1 MKVSVKNCEK
11 IKNGYLVEVE
21 PKDILYIDG
30 KGGQLGDRGKIE
42 EAQILEVKESGVV
55 VDRELEYGEY
65 EVKIDYIRQKD
76 IALRSPSIFLA
87 SSLFIIKI
95 FNCIAFFITSFAFLS
110 SSSITSSVISF
121 ESKST
126 VVYSSAILNPTVLSL

>member
-76 IALRSPSIFLA
+76 I
-87 SSLFIIKI
+87 
-95 FNCIAFFITSFAFLS
+95 
-110 SSSITSSVISF
+110 
-121 ESKST
+121 
-126 VVYSSAILNPTVLSL
+126 YSSTYVFCYCI

>member
-65 EVKIDYIRQKD
+65 E
-76 IALRSPSIFLA
+76 
-87 SSLFIIKI
+87 IK
-95 FNCIAFFITSFAFLS
+95 
-110 SSSITSSVISF
+110 
-121 ESKST
+121 
-126 VVYSSAILNPTVLSL
+126 